1 MRVRPQTITILM
13 LCLSLFGLL
22 IVGSATSWISLKE
35 FDDSFFMLKRQ
46 GISFFVGFIAFLFLY
61 LLPLK
66 FIKRYGILF
75 FLFSILLM
83 GLLLSPLAISS
94 GGSTR
99 WISLAGFQFQ
109 PSEILKLGVIV
120 FLATYFS
127 GLNNLPSSWKKWVF
141 AFSVGLVSVG
151 LIAIEPDLGSAITLL
166 GVVFILLFVGGIPLK
181 QIALGAPIVA
191 SGFGVLIWTIP
202 YAKSRVLS
210 FLNPGSDPLG
220 TGYNQIQS
228 LIGVKAGGFLGRG
241 LGLSVQKFQWLPQ
254 AYNDFIFSILAE
266 EIGFLGVAIFLVLYF
281 FLVFSGFQIAIKS
294 RQLFNFLLAVGISSL
309 LGIQALL
316 HIGVASGVLPVT
328 GITLPFLSY
337 GGTSLLISMAGCGI
351 LARIAREEETWK

>member
-1 MRVRPQTITILM
+1 M

-35 FDDSFFMLKRQ
+35 FNDSFYMLKRQ
-46 GISFFVGFIAFLFLY
+46 AISFFLGLIAFLLFY
-61 LLPLK
+61 SFPLK
-66 FIKRYGILF
+66 FLKRYGFWIF
-75 FLFSILLM
+75 GCSIALMALLI
-83 GLLLSPLAISS
+83 SPFAISS

-99 WISLAGFQFQ
+99 WVYIGGFQFQ
-109 PSEILKLGVIV
+109 PSEILKIGAIV
-120 FLATYFS
+120 FLATFFSTS
-127 GLNNLPSSWKKWVF
+127 GLSHNDWKKWTI
-141 AFSVGLVSVG
+141 AFFLGLIPVG
-151 LIAIEPDLGSAITLL
+151 LIAIEPDLGSAVTLL
-166 GVVFILLFVGGIPLK
+166 GVLFILLFAGGMPLK
-181 QIALGAPIVA
+181 QIAIGAPLVTG
-191 SGFGVLIWTIP
+191 GFGVLIWTIP
-202 YAKSRVLS
+202 YARSRVLS

-266 EIGFLGVAIFLVLYF
+266 EIGFLGVAIFLGLFFSLVL
-281 FLVFSGFQIAIKS
+281 SGLQVGLRS
-294 RQLFNFLLAVGISSL
+294 RQPFNSLLAVGISSL
-309 LGIQALL
+309 FGIQALL
-316 HIGVASGVLPVT
+316 HIGVASGALPVT

-337 GGTSLLISMAGCGI
+337 GGTSLLVSMACCGI